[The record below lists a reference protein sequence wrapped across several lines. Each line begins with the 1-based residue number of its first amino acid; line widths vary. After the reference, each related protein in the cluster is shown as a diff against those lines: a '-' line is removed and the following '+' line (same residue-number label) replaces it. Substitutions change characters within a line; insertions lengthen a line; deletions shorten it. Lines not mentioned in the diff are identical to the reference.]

1 MQIKKNPET
10 GHFQMT
16 GSVPEN
22 GTKVMGIRQLYGV
35 FSGPKGEKLMSEIR
49 QDSINRGYRA
59 PLVFKVLSGVK
70 DKETTEQAIALENVD
85 LLRKR
90 RLWLEKATGKISEAE
105 YQTQL
110 REGS

>member
-10 GHFQMT
+10 GHLQLT
-16 GSVPEN
+16 GSVPED
-22 GTKVMGIRQLYGV
+22 GTKVVGIRQLYGI

-49 QDSINRGYRA
+49 QDAINRGYRA

-70 DKETTEQAIALENVD
+70 DKETTEQAKALDNVEI
-85 LLRKR
+85 LRKK
-90 RLWLEKATGKISEAE
+90 RLWLEKTTGRISEAE

-110 REGS
+110 REGV

>member
-16 GSVPEN
+16 GSIAED
-22 GTKVMGIRQLYGV
+22 GTKIAGIRQLYGV

-49 QDSINRGYRA
+49 QDAINRGYRA

-70 DKETTEQAIALENVD
+70 DKETKEQETALNVVEQ
-85 LLRKR
+85 LRKK

-105 YQTQL
+105 YQTHL
-110 REGS
+110 REGQ